1 MQPAV
6 RADNTGKSIK
16 VNRRCEKSASKCVN
30 FMVFVEFSRFLFTIM
45 SMYLDTNAT
54 TPIAEEVWQVM
65 MPWLKE
71 NFHNPSSSSRGGKKA
86 REAIENARSQV
97 ASLLGAREEEI
108 IFTSGGTEALNTAI
122 RSLDQL
128 CGQGDFLTSAVE
140 HSAVLRSGEQLSRAM
155 VRCGVDRNGEIKWDA
170 YEAACEHAAFVSIM
184 AANNETG
191 VIMDWS
197 RAATMAHDRG
207 LPFLC
212 DAVQAI
218 GKIPISLAHS
228 AVDFMAISAHKFHGP
243 KGTGALFARRG
254 CRFQPLLFGGGQ
266 ENGLRS
272 GTENVAGIVGMG
284 AAAALA
290 QATMAAEG
298 NRHLCSLRDTFEQR
312 VMNQSLGVIRNGAE
326 GERLPN
332 TSHLSFEGCEGA
344 GLIILLDDKSVNCS
358 TGSACMAGKQKPSHV
373 QIAMGIN
380 ETQAKSSLRFSFS
393 RYNTL
398 EEVSKAADLV
408 VQAVAKLRS
417 VQGHGVGPVVVYTP

>member
-1 MQPAV
+1 
-6 RADNTGKSIK
+6 
-16 VNRRCEKSASKCVN
+16 
-30 FMVFVEFSRFLFTIM
+30 MVFVEFWRFLFTITP
-45 SMYLDTNAT
+45 MYLDANAT
-54 TPIAEEVWQVM
+54 TPIAEEVWQAM

-71 NFHNPSSSSRGGKKA
+71 NFHNPSSSSGGGKKA
-86 REAIENARSQV
+86 RQAMEHARSQV

-122 RSLDQL
+122 RSLDKL
-128 CGQGDFLTSAVE
+128 CGEGDFLTSAVE

-155 VRCGVDRNGEIKWDA
+155 VRCGVNQAGEVQWDA
-170 YEAACEHAAFVSIM
+170 YEAACERAAFVSIM

-191 VIMDWS
+191 VVMDWA
-197 RAATMAHDRG
+197 RAATLAHQRG

-218 GKIPISLAHS
+218 GKIPISLANS

-243 KGTGALFARRG
+243 KGIGALFARRG

-284 AAAALA
+284 VAAELA

-298 NRHLCSLRDTFEQR
+298 NYLLASLRDAFEQR
-312 VMNQSLGVIRNGAE
+312 VMDQLQGVIRNGAA

-332 TSHLSFEGCEGA
+332 TSHLSFDGCEGA
-344 GLIILLDDKSVNCS
+344 GLIILLDDKNVNCS

-373 QIAMGIN
+373 QLAMGIS
-380 ETQAKSSLRFSFS
+380 EAQAKSSLRFSFS

-398 EEVSKAADLV
+398 EEVSKAATFV
-408 VQAVAKLRS
+408 VQAVEKLRS